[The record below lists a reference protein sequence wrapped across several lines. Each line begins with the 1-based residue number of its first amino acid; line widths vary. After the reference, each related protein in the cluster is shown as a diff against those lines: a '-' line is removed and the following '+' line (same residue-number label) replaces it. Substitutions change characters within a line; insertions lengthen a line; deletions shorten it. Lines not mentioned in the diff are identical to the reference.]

1 MAKNYV
7 IIGSGIAAVTGAKAI
22 RNLDKDGIIQIYG
35 EERSLPYIRIKLS
48 KDLFTDL
55 GNEKVLIKK
64 EKWYEENNIFLETD
78 SKIIRID
85 SDSKFVVTSKGNQ
98 IAYDKLLICTGS
110 NNRKLTIEGANLKG
124 VYTIRK
130 MWEADQFK
138 SKTEN
143 KNHILSIGGGVQGL
157 ETAWSLLQVGKK
169 VTIIEVAPRLM
180 ARQLD
185 DRSSSI
191 LKSKIEEMGVDVYLS
206 TSIERFLGEEEVAE
220 VVINGGQ
227 SICCD
232 SVLYSIGIQPNIE
245 LIENTKIVANRGI
258 IVNNEMKTNIEDI
271 YAAGD
276 VIELNG
282 AIEGLWNSALEQG
295 KVAGSNMADSNKS
308 YKKTLPIVIFKA
320 FGLELFSIGLVDE
333 NQCDQSLIED
343 DGNENYTR
351 VFISDKKIVGVISLE
366 GILAS
371 IPYNQAI
378 ENHILLEGL
387 DLNTISIKELMDEV
401 KKRQE
406 ALSKK

>member
-1 MAKNYV
+1 MVKSYV
-7 IIGSGIAAVTGAKAI
+7 IIGSGIAAVTAAKAI
-22 RNLDKDGIIQIYG
+22 RNIDKDGVIKIFG
-35 EERSLPYIRIKLS
+35 EEKSLPYNRIKLS
-48 KDLFTDL
+48 KELFSDL
-55 GNEKVLIKK
+55 GSEKVLIKK
-64 EKWYEENNIFLETD
+64 EKWYEKNNILVESN

-85 SDSKFVVTSKGNQ
+85 SDAKFVVTSNGNQ

-110 NNRKLTIEGANLKG
+110 NNRQLTIEGAKLKG

-130 MWEADQFK
+130 MWEADEFK
-138 SKTEN
+138 FKTEN

-157 ETAWSLLQVGKK
+157 ETAWSLLQAGKK

-185 DRSSSI
+185 DRTSFI
-191 LKSKIEEMGVDVYLS
+191 LKNKIEEMGVNVYLN
-206 TSIERFLGEEEVAE
+206 TSIERILGEEEVTE

-227 SICCD
+227 VICCD

-258 IVNNEMKTNIEDI
+258 IVDNEMKTNIQGI

-282 AIEGLWNSALEQG
+282 EIEGLWNSAMEQG
-295 KVAGSNMADSNKS
+295 KVAGSNMANSNKC
-308 YKKTLPIVIFKA
+308 YKKVLPITVFKA
-320 FGLELFSIGLVDE
+320 FGIELFSIGLVDE

-343 DGNENYTR
+343 DGNEKYTR
-351 VFISDKKIVGVISLE
+351 VFINDKRIVGVISLE
-366 GILAS
+366 GVLAS

-378 ENHILLEGL
+378 ENHILLDGL
-387 DLNTISIKELMDEV
+387 DLNTISIKELMEEV

-406 ALSKK
+406 IQV